1 MPTLRQA
8 STEFPDSTSRL
19 WRVKSKSGPDGTSV
33 IRYASF
39 ISQLKRIALQF
50 NLQLQSTTLTSDGVQ
65 RMAFAWRLTAECFS
79 IQLNYHKCS
88 SGSTDCESTGGGSAT
103 FDEFVTITS
112 VLFEFN
118 HDKILPCS
126 ELIPDLNSG
135 NFDSLSQ
142 HVTNL
147 VTVYAVPG
155 NKIDRARAYM
165 CLEAIEQ
172 DLSMLSQVSRS
183 PDASVDQR
191 GSSLNSLP
199 SFTSLRQQ
207 LGSRSDVFALR
218 TLVNQS
224 MVGHFVGRSGGRL
237 ARLTYLVT
245 PAQAAVFR
253 AGNSSTGS
261 RKSSVNCS
269 IVGKGS
275 TEGLVGGHMVR
286 VGLRPRI
293 TYPEFVDTDGCQS
306 SGPQQLAF
314 IPLVTLQEDAH
325 GNRLPDFAKP
335 DDITCVAIEAEF
347 VLYLDPPVPLTSD
360 AVHQL
365 QHITGLTDSDFGILD
380 STEEQDLVQV
390 ILSRHGQQHL
400 YGINSHLQMPNMTQH
415 SYEIRSSLR
424 GFLVSQ
430 IPFTC
435 SNQLSSIIS
444 LLRQHASTSAFLE
457 TFVLHPRK
465 PVVKDDSLTFH
476 FAVTIESTSLV
487 HVQFDHPCDV
497 NRTVQLDIEIGQ
509 FEVERATLNCDHYIS
524 DENQLGNPGISVDPL
539 PILARSHALPVG
551 LVWVLTSL
559 GCPTHRQL
567 PLMITKPQQPYRDE
581 DGVESNDQSSA
592 ARFQS
597 LTSPKLLGELRS
609 MLARARSHVIIQDA
623 TGTGGVLS
631 GADRFAALDLEAPL
645 MPTTTVA
652 PTSGLKMAPLPPG
665 VLATP
670 PPMFSNSEGHP
681 GDLVNNVLSNVRYA
695 DFPARSHPNVMHSA
709 SSPQTSFNPRSLR
722 LDDLLIDNLFQQCPG
737 PSASADHISTGSKSA
752 TSTVPGGTAAPKQF
766 PGTRDLGDSLSS
778 PPTLSVH
785 APLLGIQA
793 GVFSSSS
800 LQVGPQQS
808 SGNANYPLPP
818 YAGRT
823 GQTATPPAVPLSI
836 PGTFTQT
843 PILVSQMTSGSKH
856 PSGGSTSSNKS
867 STSNSGSMLVN
878 LLNEDPLPPSNPA
891 LLSHLPHP
899 PSSRGLHL
907 SSSQTAPMIP
917 GVLDSSRESF
927 MPNRLQSSAPGS
939 SPPSAAASGMPSP
952 ISQTRSVP
960 TTGSQHITTAPPGL
974 VTPKHSAPQQSG
986 LRSSPV
992 AGVPTPSSTIAHKTI
1007 PTAGNIQTSNTGTPT
1022 ISKKPR
1028 KRRRGSSDGLT
1039 PGTFP
1044 KSGSL
1049 VSSTPQS
1056 VGTHGMKHQRIDT
1069 PTCQHPTYH
1078 RNTYGNPSA
1087 YSHVASTV
1095 TSPSQSNLT
1104 ALPSVSH
1111 SSSVVSSGKSVYDF
1125 DDTAS
1130 SMFELSSS
1138 SSVSSFSG
1146 STVGASATKI
1156 SSSSG
1161 ASYSASGSSLVG
1173 APGPPCA
1180 QVSANAGVPAFERT
1194 VERKTSLK
1202 ISIKT
1207 LPPQRP
1213 AGKSAVATSCIVK
1226 QDSSTAQTAATEGRV
1241 KLTASGQPVKKRKR
1255 RSVDGKPSSYVL
1267 QMLQNSGGP
1276 GNVSDADGSTS
1287 AGLTKSSKCSTSLS
1301 HATLIVKKERKRR
1314 AAHGS
1319 DRFKPLP
1326 PTTPLGSLSFS
1337 SSGDGSGSSM
1347 EEQKARKLERMIREG
1362 ETPPQVLKVSSTP
1375 SSSGLTMAT
1384 PIKGPQTQTGVQ
1396 KKKPIHAASPAVPED
1411 SVAVKRPVVSVPSS
1425 SLAHPGEYKR
1435 KKCMESSKSFLPTS
1449 YSLPQSGPS
1458 GSESEF
1464 TNTMTISGLTSGSTH
1479 SIPVGA
1485 KVARSSHLGV
1495 RGGASTHGGLKRAQT
1510 ASPFLPVSTSVPASS
1525 HASGGIIKGYKIPKK
1540 KSTTAGGALPPPI
1553 LSDDRLSSTVPPF
1566 DSNSKGTLDQSTD
1579 SAITE
1584 PCSSTTATSSS
1595 SFITTLTSITT
1606 SQPGS
1611 PIQASPV
1618 TTQQGSSTPS
1628 KMVFTTSGSG
1638 SVLNPFGQHQQ
1649 QQNRRQS
1656 VKSISDIVDKLRAKS
1671 TTGNNSS
1678 VTPSCSRI
1686 SGVSKLET
1694 NNELLAVTESEQ
1706 SNSPIGPL
1714 EIIGASNER
1723 DTPQDPRGDNIFEK
1737 FSIET
1742 PNSSA
1747 TTDPVFS
1754 NRVSLSTASLPQGT
1768 EQDNLSASSP
1778 KFLTDDER
1786 QEQGRTAEL
1795 SDGRHQKSEFAGLES
1810 DEDVSVGER
1819 NVNLS
1824 GSRPTGQY
1832 VVIKA
1837 QTDTP
1842 ASPAESCT
1850 TAPSTSAPTSTTTS
1864 KIIPISSPN
1873 GTQRLHASHS
1883 RVKASDRH
1891 GGPLIS
1897 RKTACNPMGS
1907 RFPRPSLGSVG
1918 PISHVGPE
1926 GYMRSATAGRLRRPA
1941 RGYPHTMHRPKTATF
1956 KGPSVWSS
1964 SGGLEFGSGPP
1975 ASQGDSV
1982 QPVVGA
1988 PWMMSQGG
1996 GPLPAPT
2003 TGPSPFPSSSV
2014 APPPPMPHSF
2024 HTAGPQQRPL
2034 RPLFGPP
2041 GGVNLY
2047 GGPMRGAGKQ

>member
-8 STEFPDSTSRL
+8 PTEFPDSTSRL
-19 WRVKSKSGPDGTSV
+19 WRIKSKSGPDGTPV

-39 ISQLKRIALQF
+39 IGQLKRIALQF

-88 SGSTDCESTGGGSAT
+88 SGSSDCESGGGGSAT
-103 FDEFVTITS
+103 FDEFITITS

-118 HDKILPCS
+118 HDKVLIAIISRLYPLTACIPLSPLEQPCP

-183 PDASVDQR
+183 PDASADQR

-261 RKSSVNCS
+261 RKPSVSCS

-275 TEGLVGGHMVR
+275 TEGLVGGHMAR

-365 QHITGLTDSDFGILD
+365 QHITGLADSDFGILD

-390 ILSRHGQQHL
+390 ILSRHGQEHL
-400 YGINSHLQMPNMTQH
+400 YGINSHL
-415 SYEIRSSLR
+415 
-424 GFLVSQ
+424 

-435 SNQLSSIIS
+435 SNQLSPIIS
-444 LLRQHASTSAFLE
+444 LLRQHASASAFFE

-465 PVVKDDSLTFH
+465 PVVK
-476 FAVTIESTSLV
+476 V
-487 HVQFDHPCDV
+487 
-497 NRTVQLDIEIGQ
+497 DIEIGQ
-509 FEVERATLNCDHYIS
+509 FEVERATINCDHYIS
-524 DENQLGNPGISVDPL
+524 DENQSGNPGISVDPL

-567 PLMITKPQQPYRDE
+567 PLMITKPQQTYHDE
-581 DGVESNDQSSA
+581 DGVESGDQSSA

-695 DFPARSHPNVMHSA
+695 DFPAKCHPNVMQSA
-709 SSPQTSFNPRSLR
+709 SSPQPSFNPRSLR

-737 PSASADHISTGSKSA
+737 SSHSSASADHTPTGSKNA
-752 TSTVPGGTAAPKQF
+752 TSAVLGVTAPPKQF
-766 PGTRDLGDSLSS
+766 PGARDLGDSLSS

-785 APLLGIQA
+785 APLLGNQA
-793 GVFSSSS
+793 GVFSSS
-800 LQVGPQQS
+800 GPQQS
-808 SGNANYPLPP
+808 IGNANYPLPP

-823 GQTATPPAVPLSI
+823 VQTATPPAVPLSI

-856 PSGGSTSSNKS
+856 PSGN
-867 STSNSGSMLVN
+867 
-878 LLNEDPLPPSNPA
+878 
-891 LLSHLPHP
+891 
-899 PSSRGLHL
+899 
-907 SSSQTAPMIP
+907 
-917 GVLDSSRESF
+917 
-927 MPNRLQSSAPGS
+927 GS
-939 SPPSAAASGMPSP
+939 SLPFRALP
-952 ISQTRSVP
+952 
-960 TTGSQHITTAPPGL
+960 APPGL
-974 VTPKHSAPQQSG
+974 VTPKHSTPQQPG

-992 AGVPTPSSTIAHKTI
+992 AGVPTPSNTIAHKTI
-1007 PTAGNIQTSNTGTPT
+1007 PTVGNIQMPNTGTST
-1022 ISKKPR
+1022 VSKKPR

-1049 VSSTPQS
+1049 VSSTPQA

-1078 RNTYGNPSA
+1078 RSTYGNTSA
-1087 YSHVASTV
+1087 YGHVASTV

-1111 SSSVVSSGKSVYDF
+1111 PSSVVSSGKSVYDF

-1146 STVGASATKI
+1146 STMGASATKI

-1161 ASYSASGSSLVG
+1161 ASYSASASSLVG
-1173 APGPPCA
+1173 ASGPPCA
-1180 QVSANAGVPAFERT
+1180 QVSANAGMPAFERT

-1226 QDSSTAQTAATEGRV
+1226 QDSSTAQPVATEGRV

-1319 DRFKPLP
+1319 ERFKPLP

-1347 EEQKARKLERMIREG
+1347 EEQKARKLERMIRDG
-1362 ETPPQVLKVSSTP
+1362 ETPPQVLKVSGTP
-1375 SSSGLTMAT
+1375 SSSGLAVTT
-1384 PIKGPQTQTGVQ
+1384 PIKGLPVQTGVQ
-1396 KKKPIHAASPAVPED
+1396 KKKPVHAASPAIPED
-1411 SVAVKRPVVSVPSS
+1411 SVAVKRPVASVPSS

-1449 YSLPQSGPS
+1449 YSLPQSGS
-1458 GSESEF
+1458 DSEF
-1464 TNTMTISGLTSGSTH
+1464 TSTMTLSGLTSGSTH
-1479 SIPVGA
+1479 SIPVSS

-1510 ASPFLPVSTSVPASS
+1510 ASPFLPVSTSVPASG

-1553 LSDDRLSSTVPPF
+1553 LSDDRLPSTVSPF
-1566 DSNSKGTLDQSTD
+1566 DPNSKGTLDHSTD

-1584 PCSSTTATSSS
+1584 SCSSTIATSSG

-1611 PIQASPV
+1611 PIQASLV

-1628 KMVFTTSGSG
+1628 KVVLTTPGSG

-1678 VTPSCSRI
+1678 VTPSSSRT
-1686 SGVSKLET
+1686 SDVPKLEA

-1723 DTPQDPRGDNIFEK
+1723 DTSQDPRGDNIFEK

-1742 PNSSA
+1742 PNSSSTSDA
-1747 TTDPVFS
+1747 AFTSRASV
-1754 NRVSLSTASLPQGT
+1754 STASLPQGT
-1768 EQDNLSASSP
+1768 DQDNLSASSP

-1786 QEQGRTAEL
+1786 QEQGRMAES
-1795 SDGRHQKSEFAGLES
+1795 SDGRHPKSESAVPES
-1810 DEDVSVGER
+1810 DENVSVGER
-1819 NVNLS
+1819 DVNLS
-1824 GSRPTGQY
+1824 GSRQTGQY

-1864 KIIPISSPN
+1864 KIIPVSSPN

-1883 RVKASDRH
+1883 RAKASDRH

-1897 RKTACNPMGS
+1897 RKTAGNPIGS

-1918 PISHVGPE
+1918 PMSHVGPE

-1956 KGPSVWSS
+1956 KGPSVWPS

-2003 TGPSPFPSSSV
+2003 TGPPPFPSSSV